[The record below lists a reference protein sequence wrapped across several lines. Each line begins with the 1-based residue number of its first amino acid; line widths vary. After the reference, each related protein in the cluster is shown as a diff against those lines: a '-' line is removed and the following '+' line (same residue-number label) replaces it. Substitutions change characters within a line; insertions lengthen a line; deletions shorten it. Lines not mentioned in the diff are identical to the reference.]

1 METHNNIQK
10 LTEKIH
16 REGLEKANKEAEII
30 IARAKEEAGEIV
42 TNAKKEAE
50 SIKENARKEAEDTSN
65 KIKSELRL
73 SAQQSISSLKK
84 EISELVQAEVI
95 KEPLQEAFSD
105 NNFVRDLLSTV
116 VSNWNANQ
124 EETDLQV
131 LVPDDKLKEVENFFR
146 EKTGRVLN
154 KGLSLG
160 KYNGSG
166 NGFEIK
172 PENGHYK
179 INMTDEAFN
188 RFLKEHFRPRTLE
201 FLYGAK
207 S

>member
-16 REGLEKANKEAEII
+16 REGLEKAKMEADQILS
-30 IARAKEEAGEIV
+30 RAQEEAAGII
-42 TNAKKEAE
+42 NDARKEAE
-50 SIKENARKEAEDTSN
+50 SIKENARKEAEDSSK
-65 KIKSELRL
+65 KIRSELRL
-73 SAQQSISSLKK
+73 SSQQSILSLKK

-95 KEPLQEAFSD
+95 KEPLEDAFND
-105 NNFVRDLLSTV
+105 KGFVRDLLSTV
-116 VSNWNANQ
+116 VSNWNACQ
-124 EETDLQV
+124 DETDLQV
-131 LVPDDKLKEVENFFR
+131 LVPADKLKEVENFFR

-154 KGLSLG
+154 KGLSVG
-160 KYNGSG
+160 QYNGSG

-188 RFLKEHFRPRTLE
+188 RFLKEHFRPRTLD